1 MQCKNLNTKFFSAPF
16 HPSDY
21 IIILTLGRRRLLQSW
36 PTVKSLNSGKA
47 DTGNQK
53 PGRSVSWAALAATS
67 QEEGLTILELRFLSL
82 TYPTQLMMKAGVF
95 CYNIYPK
102 THVSPTCLRLQLKL
116 DNSDVFVCCLNLQ
129 TRQVINGNNIIEG
142 FERISVD
149 DFSWKK
155 ALVTFAYLVL
165 ERADY
170 SSQLFINI
178 AKKM

>member
-1 MQCKNLNTKFFSAPF
+1 
-16 HPSDY
+16 
-21 IIILTLGRRRLLQSW
+21 
-36 PTVKSLNSGKA
+36 
-47 DTGNQK
+47 
-53 PGRSVSWAALAATS
+53 
-67 QEEGLTILELRFLSL
+67 
-82 TYPTQLMMKAGVF
+82 MMKAGVF

-178 AKKM
+178 AKKCCLNYEGFLKKIILANNVS